1 MTEDK
6 IIEIGTLLKQRREQ
20 LGYSLQDAAEH
31 TRIRLALL
39 DSIENNRFS
48 ELPGQAY
55 VTGFIRVY
63 ANYLG
68 LDSNSLL
75 AKLDDLPI
83 GTGTSS
89 VKYIPVAKHKPSRS
103 RKTSAKQA
111 PGTLLVALLAILLV
125 VGVVYYV
132 PDLLRDEP
140 AVEPAPSQIEP
151 APSQIEPA
159 QEPAPVPA
167 EPVASSL
174 NAGVDASPGAGPE
187 VQDSVKTEGD
197 EALPLKEE
205 PSAQVTDVTTSP
217 VAGRFP
223 PVAVNGSS
231 LRMLALT
238 KSKLLIYVDNRS
250 PHEYKL
256 HDGLDL
262 TWKVK
267 KRVKVELADVGAA
280 RFWLDGQELDLDKL
294 SAFQLQ
300 TSTGD

>member
-1 MTEDK
+1 MTDDK
-6 IIEIGTLLKQRREQ
+6 IAEIGTLLKQRREQ
-20 LGYSLQDAAEH
+20 LGYSLQDAAQH
-31 TRIRLALL
+31 TRIRLVFLE
-39 DSIENNRFS
+39 SIENNRFS

-68 LDSNSLL
+68 LDSEPLL
-75 AKLDDLPI
+75 AKLDDLPL

-125 VGVVYYV
+125 VAVVYYL
-132 PDLLRDEP
+132 PDQFRDKTT
-140 AVEPAPSQIEP
+140 VEPVPSQIEP

-159 QEPAPVPA
+159 QEAAPVSA

-174 NAGVDASPGAGPE
+174 NAGVDAIPGDGPE
-187 VQDSVKTEGD
+187 AKASVKTEVG
-197 EALPLKEE
+197 ETLPLKEDS
-205 PSAQVTDVTTSP
+205 PAQVTDVTASAVT
-217 VAGRFP
+217 GRFP

-238 KSKLLIYVDNRS
+238 KSRLLIYVDNRS
-250 PHEYKL
+250 PQEYKL

-267 KRVKVELADVGAA
+267 KRVKVELADVGSA
-280 RFWLDGQELDLDKL
+280 RFWLDGQELDLAEL